1 MNKALFRTGKDDWE
15 TPRKLFE
22 ELDREFHF
30 TLDPCSNHENAK
42 CEKHYTEAENGLA
55 QNWAGETVFCNPPY
69 SRQGKQDEWVKK
81 CWEEAQKPGT
91 VVVAL
96 LAARTDTERFHEYIL
111 GRAEIRFIRG
121 RLRFE
126 QNGVPGGT
134 ATFPSMIC
142 IWHGPCG
149 VSVGRK

>member
-1 MNKALFRTGKDDWE
+1 MNKALFQTGKDDWE

-30 TLDPCSNHENAK
+30 TLDPCCSHENAK
-42 CEKHYTEAENGLA
+42 CGKHYTEAENGLA
-55 QNWAGETVFCNPPY
+55 QNWGGETVFVNPPY

-96 LAARTDTERFHEYIL
+96 LPARTDTERFHAYIL
-111 GRAEIRFIRG
+111 GQAEIRFIRG

-126 QNGVPGGT
+126 QNGMPGGT

-142 IWHGPCG
+142 IWRGTE
-149 VSVGRK
+149 KT